1 MRTTDAPTPDTE
13 GFPAVFRAIAAVV
26 VPESADLDDRA
37 WHEMEALVLD
47 SLSLRPPPLQ
57 RKLRLFVHAVEWLPV
72 LSYRKRFSALD
83 SESRAAFL
91 SRLQEHRIDAIRVG
105 FWGLRTL
112 VFLGYYGRAT
122 GANEIDYDPHPS
134 GWDALQ

>member
-1 MRTTDAPTPDTE
+1 MRTTDAPTPDKA
-13 GFPAVFRAIAAVV
+13 GLPADFRTIASVV

-47 SLSLRPPPLQ
+47 SLSRRPPPLQ
-57 RKLRLFVHAVEWLPV
+57 RKLRLFIHAVEWLPV
-72 LSYRKRFSALD
+72 LSYRKRFGALD
-83 SESRAAFL
+83 PESRAAFL
-91 SRLQEHRIDAIRVG
+91 GRLQEHRIDAIRVG

-122 GANEIDYDPHPS
+122 GAHEIDYSPHLN